1 MWKSLDV
8 ESLQALHHRYFL
20 QIDEL
25 ADALSGESQQRQQL
39 GFGEWCLLR
48 RGLNLDNAA
57 ASGENEIRVGVSAG
71 ILRIVQIEYRRTRA
85 NTTRYCGDV
94 LAQWQGANDISGFH
108 PGEAIMQRHPAARY
122 GGRSGAAVGLNDIA
136 IDGYLALT
144 ERFEIHD
151 GAKAAANK
159 PLDFNRA
166 AALFAGGG
174 FASCPFQGSARQHA
188 IFGCNPAT
196 GLALEPGWQ
205 AIFERRRH
213 QHMGIAELH
222 KARTFC
228 IFHNA
233 AFERDGAQFIG
244 LAAAWSHGFPPG
256 AALRFDESCAATW
269 LLGSTARQ
277 DKARDGMNPAPVL
290 KFNPGW
296 TNNRPQGNHWIMRP
310 VSQDVPI
317 GSGEISLAQLNERS
331 REIFRQIVESYLATG
346 EPVGSRNLSRI
357 IPMTLSPAS
366 VRNVMQDLEQLGLIY
381 APHASAGRLPTELG
395 LRFFVD
401 ALMQIGDLSDR
412 DRIAIEGQVAAAGKT
427 VENVLTEASGLLSGL
442 ARAAGVVLTAKTNVR
457 LKHIE
462 FVRLEPERALVVLVA
477 EDGQVENRIL
487 NLPIGL
493 PTSALI
499 EAANFLNTHIRGK
512 TLAEAKAE
520 LERALEAG
528 RAELDQ
534 LTQRII
540 AAGLASWSGG
550 EREERKL
557 IVRGHANL
565 LDDLK
570 AVEDLERVRRLFDEL
585 ETKRGVADLL
595 GRAERAEGVKIF
607 IGSENKLF
615 SLSGSS
621 TIIAPYR
628 DSTGGI
634 VGVIG
639 VIGPT
644 RLNYARII
652 PMVDYTA
659 KIVSKLLAP
668 S

>member
-1 MWKSLDV
+1 M
-8 ESLQALHHRYFL
+8 
-20 QIDEL
+20 
-25 ADALSGESQQRQQL
+25 
-39 GFGEWCLLR
+39 
-48 RGLNLDNAA
+48 
-57 ASGENEIRVGVSAG
+57 
-71 ILRIVQIEYRRTRA
+71 
-85 NTTRYCGDV
+85 
-94 LAQWQGANDISGFH
+94 
-108 PGEAIMQRHPAARY
+108 M
-122 GGRSGAAVGLNDIA
+122 RS
-136 IDGYLALT
+136 
-144 ERFEIHD
+144 
-151 GAKAAANK
+151 
-159 PLDFNRA
+159 
-166 AALFAGGG
+166 
-174 FASCPFQGSARQHA
+174 
-188 IFGCNPAT
+188 
-196 GLALEPGWQ
+196 
-205 AIFERRRH
+205 
-213 QHMGIAELH
+213 
-222 KARTFC
+222 
-228 IFHNA
+228 
-233 AFERDGAQFIG
+233 
-244 LAAAWSHGFPPG
+244 
-256 AALRFDESCAATW
+256 
-269 LLGSTARQ
+269 
-277 DKARDGMNPAPVL
+277 
-290 KFNPGW
+290 
-296 TNNRPQGNHWIMRP
+296 

-317 GSGEISLAQLNERS
+317 GSSEISLAQLNERS

-381 APHASAGRLPTELG
+381 APHTSAGRLPTELG

-401 ALMQIGDLSDR
+401 ALMQIGDLSDK
-412 DRIAIEGQVAAAGKT
+412 DRVAIEGQVAAAGKT
-427 VENVLTEASGLLSGL
+427 VENVLTEASVLLSGL
-442 ARAAGVVLTAKTNVR
+442 ARAAGVVLTAKANVR

-477 EDGQVENRIL
+477 EDGQVENRVL
-487 NLPIGL
+487 SLPIGL
-493 PTSALI
+493 PTSTLT

-520 LERALEAG
+520 LEKALEAG
-528 RAELDQ
+528 RAALDQ
-534 LTQRII
+534 LTQKIV
-540 AAGLASWSGG
+540 AAGFASWSGG
-550 EREERKL
+550 ERDERKL

-595 GRAERAEGVKIF
+595 GRAERAEGVRIF

-644 RLNYARII
+644 RLNYARIV